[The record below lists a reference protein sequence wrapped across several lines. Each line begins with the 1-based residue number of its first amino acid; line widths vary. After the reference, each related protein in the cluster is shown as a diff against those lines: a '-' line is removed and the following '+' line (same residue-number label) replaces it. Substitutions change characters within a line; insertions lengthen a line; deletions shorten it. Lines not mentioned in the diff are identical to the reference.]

1 MARSSSSVGLAL
13 GSSRMRHRQ
22 LALTGA
28 LTLMAIVSLV
38 AVALRQPRPTAGM
51 PLQVRLVGFTN
62 GLQGA
67 VCSSLWTNYAAF
79 IREWYAS
86 GASVAVFGITNWQR
100 RPIILYPYI
109 GFFDST
115 NAARSRYETLLL
127 NAPTAYGIFLR
138 PGQGTLARVAVLPRA
153 GPCRA
158 RFGFMPDYYHFL
170 PITIEQARGFVTR
183 KPADFH
189 NEWVESDVIDP

>member
-1 MARSSSSVGLAL
+1 MK
-13 GSSRMRHRQ
+13 HRQ
-22 LALTGA
+22 LTIIGA
-28 LTLMAIVSLV
+28 LTLMTIVGLV
-38 AVALRQPRPTAGM
+38 AAGLRHPRPAAQV
-51 PLQVRLVGFTN
+51 PLQASLVGFTN

-170 PITIEQARGFVTR
+170 PRTIEQARGFVTR
-183 KPADFH
+183 KPADFR
-189 NEWVESDVIDP
+189 NEWLYSDVIAP

>member
-1 MARSSSSVGLAL
+1 
-13 GSSRMRHRQ
+13 MRHRQ

-28 LTLMAIVSLV
+28 VTLIGALTLVAIVSLV
-38 AVALRQPRPTAGM
+38 ADALRQPRPKAGT

-62 GLQGA
+62 GVQGA
-67 VCSSLWTNYAAF
+67 LCSSLWTNYATL
-79 IREWYAS
+79 IRDWNAS
-86 GASVAVFGITNWQR
+86 GARVAVFRITNRQW
-100 RPIILYPYI
+100 RPIILYPSI

-115 NAARSRYETLLL
+115 NAVLPRYTTALL

-153 GPCRA
+153 GPGRA
-158 RFGFMPDYYHFL
+158 RFGYLPDYYHFL
-170 PITIEQARGFVTR
+170 PRTIEQVRGFVTR